1 MRSCHSLVRCLNCHP
16 TIPPIALIICL
27 DSLIICFDSLNG
39 YLYSKVRYL
48 LHLNSTPGQHV
59 FHQKMPLLLLPLAVF
74 LKHCTTQRFSS
85 STVQPSG
92 FREKTVQPSAAC
104 RGHWGG
110 FLYSSIAAAASSGHF
125 IEPSVAGPAP
135 RCEDASSR
143 GRSGSGSF
151 RCTEGCTCE
160 AGGSCSRL
168 PLPPQRV
175 CTQSL
180 LVCCVC
186 MYVYVYIYVHVLVH
200 VSAFLCLFLLFN
212 YYVYICVCMAIS
224 LCLCVYVCIHVYV

>member
-160 AGGSCSRL
+160 AGGRCSRL
-168 PLPPQRV
+168 PLPPQKGLYTISAR
-175 CTQSL
+175 L
-180 LVCCVC
+180 LC
-186 MYVYVYIYVHVLVH
+186 MYVC
-200 VSAFLCLFLLFN
+200 LCLYL
-212 YYVYICVCMAIS
+212 CACPCPC
-224 LCLCVYVCIHVYV
+224 LCLPMFIFAF

>member
-110 FLYSSIAAAASSGHF
+110 FLYSSIAAAASSSHF
-125 IEPSVAGPAP
+125 IEPSVAGPGP

-160 AGGSCSRL
+160 AGGRCSRL
-168 PLPPQRV
+168 PPKRV

-200 VSAFLCLFLLFN
+200 VSAFLCLLLLFN